1 MDSHDL
7 RAQFQELRALERAP
21 LAPPGLGAFRQLFVP
36 AYLLLLL
43 APWVGVTET
52 FTLGGE
58 ATQTTMLVV
67 IALAMLGT
75 WLAEQLY
82 PRVAGWN
89 ARPFSAGSGGRAQLA
104 RDLFYLLA
112 VTRATAFLVEATDPV
127 LDGASAFAGLPSVWP
142 AQSPFALRAA
152 LAFVGIEFFAYWLHR
167 AAHHSRVL
175 WQFHS
180 THHVIT
186 ELGALKAVRT
196 HPVDN
201 LLFHLVR
208 TTPLLLLGAGPE
220 ELAAAIYFGALL
232 GILAHANLQLSEG
245 PLGWL
250 VNFPRWHAVHHS
262 SDLEESRSNFGCH
275 TVLWDRV
282 FRTFR
287 KDPGPG
293 FEIGVHPVGR
303 RSLWRELAWPFY
315 RWVTPPDGGR
325 GRLPAHAQDPT
336 DPRAGGMPPGGGMQG
351 PDLGSA
357 STQGLDAGGSPR
369 AAPA

>member
-1 MDSHDL
+1 MDNGDL
-7 RAQFQELRALERAP
+7 RAQFQQLRELERAP
-21 LAPPGLGAFRQLFVP
+21 ITAPGLGVFRQLFVP
-36 AYLLLLL
+36 VFLLLLL
-43 APWVGVTET
+43 APWVGITGT
-52 FTLGGE
+52 LQLGGK
-58 ATQTTMLVV
+58 ATQTTMLTVV
-67 IALAMLGT
+67 ALAMLGT

-82 PRVAGWN
+82 PRVPGWN
-89 ARPFSAGSGGRAQLA
+89 ARPLSAGPGGRAQLA

-112 VTRATAFLVEATDPV
+112 VTRATAFLVEAADPV
-127 LDGASAFAGLPSVWP
+127 LGAASASAGLPSLWP
-142 AQSPFALRAA
+142 SQAPFAVRAA
-152 LAFVGIEFFAYWLHR
+152 LAFVVIEFFAYWLHR

-201 LLFHLVR
+201 LLFHLAR

-220 ELAAAIYFGALL
+220 ELTAAIYFGALL

-245 PLGWL
+245 ALGWL

-287 KDPGPG
+287 KDPGQG
-293 FEIGVHPVGR
+293 LEIGVQPVGP

-315 RWVTPPDGGR
+315 RWVTPRTRPP
-325 GRLPAHAQDPT
+325 PA
-336 DPRAGGMPPGGGMQG
+336 RASHVPAPP
-351 PDLGSA
+351 PPA
-357 STQGLDAGGSPR
+357 AAAG
-369 AAPA
+369 